1 MVHTNTPKG
10 SICFPA
16 YWGQSWE
23 CENQRRVPFGP
34 PLLSLGDLSVRVG
47 PEASSI
53 TSPLAG
59 GRAASLFYTQVQAGG
74 VWGPELS
81 QEPRGAG
88 LGWFLCWVR
97 LGLPVPSEAPR
108 AAPPRRRALA
118 PLAASSEAGGTGYS
132 EVGSQSPLPL
142 FFQLFLCIWLHR
154 VLVMA
159 LRVFSGGM

>member
-10 SICFPA
+10 GICFPA

-142 FFQLFLCIWLHR
+142 FFNYFY
-154 VLVMA
+154 
-159 LRVFSGGM
+159 VFGCAGS